1 MLQREEVENG
11 FCFPISLHSQ
21 HEEEKKEK
29 QEVEGIFKILKAS
42 YACPLEYLDPQ
53 SREFNCIL
61 DCKSPLS
68 PFPFSSSFL
77 SLRLSNCN
85 LILIC

>member
-1 MLQREEVENG
+1 MLQRKEVENG
-11 FCFPISLHSQ
+11 FCFPISLYVQ
-21 HEEEKKEK
+21 HEEEEKEK

-61 DCKSPLS
+61 DCNSPLS
-68 PFPFSSSFL
+68 LSLFPSSFL